1 MPYLRYS
8 EGISFVRYSGKP
20 LTEFSLLGRAYTGS
34 RAWLMTEWFEEYLSV
49 DASPAV
55 LVMGPPLDYF
65 LGKTREAGVVAGL

>member
-1 MPYLRYS
+1 
-8 EGISFVRYSGKP
+8 
-20 LTEFSLLGRAYTGS
+20 
-34 RAWLMTEWFEEYLSV
+34 MTEWFEEYLSV